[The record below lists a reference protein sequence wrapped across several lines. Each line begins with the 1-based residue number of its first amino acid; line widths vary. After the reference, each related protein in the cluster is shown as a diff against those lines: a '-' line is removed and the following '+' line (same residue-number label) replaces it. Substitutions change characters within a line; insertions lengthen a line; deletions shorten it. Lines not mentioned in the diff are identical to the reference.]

1 MIFQVPE
8 CPLFKMLE
16 MERVEFSLPAKK
28 LFSTRIPL
36 RITDMNY
43 SGHMGNDALLS
54 IVHEA
59 RMQFFRHYGFSE
71 MNLGGPGIIM
81 ADAAIKY
88 VSEAFAHEVLQVEIS
103 ADGGT
108 TWYAATNGSSLGQ
121 TFTGANNSLVY
132 RVLFSG
138 DNASKTIAVLDM
150 NISWSSEY
158 IVPQITWES
167 PTPDNDSTT
176 ENEFAYLNTTIADN
190 GTTSAWFDWNNS
202 LVVATESGER

>member
-8 CPLFKMLE
+8 CRLFKMLE

-103 ADGGT
+103 ADGFTRVGCSLYYHIHT
-108 TWYAATNGSSLGQ
+108 ANRDVALVRTNIVCFDYEKRKVVSMPEH
-121 TFTGANNSLVY
+121 V
-132 RVLFSG
+132 
-138 DNASKTIAVLDM
+138 KDM
-150 NISWSSEY
+150 WI
-158 IVPQITWES
+158 
-167 PTPDNDSTT
+167 
-176 ENEFAYLNTTIADN
+176 
-190 GTTSAWFDWNNS
+190 
-202 LVVATESGER
+202 